1 PIRVFGP
8 RAEVKVLNALIF
20 IRRLRVAPIQDL
32 FSLAFGSVMVHLSN
46 YSYEPSL
53 SSRPAVG
60 KPIQDDAPVTE
71 SIVTKLLAMK
81 SDVAWFRAQL
91 ASLPRQPTGRVIPEN
106 FLNAFHHLDPRSV
119 ALI

>member
-32 FSLAFGSVMVHLSN
+32 FSLAFGSVMVSLSN

-60 KPIQDDAPVTE
+60 KPIQDDAPVAE

-81 SDVAWFRAQL
+81 SDVAWFRDEL
-91 ASLPRQPTGRVIPEN
+91 ESFPRKPIGRVIPDN
-106 FLNAFHHLDPRSV
+106 FLNALHHLDSGSV
-119 ALI
+119 DLI